1 MKIRVKIFAGFFI
14 MAILMIAAGAISGIE
29 FSKIGISINRILGEN
44 YKNIEASNQM
54 LVGLDKQNNG
64 ILLIL
69 QGQWNEGY
77 EEVEDGAN
85 IFIKGYNV
93 VKNDTLDVVEKSSIE
108 SLGRHLSAL
117 NMMKD
122 STLFN
127 HQTATIDWYYSK
139 PYRLLTLMRHEVK
152 KVQKINQDALYTT
165 STNLKERARRAIIP
179 GIVVVVA
186 LLLFIAIFSYLVNH
200 FFVKPLLHIKD
211 RASDSLKYGR
221 PFDVNIQ
228 TDDELKNLAD
238 VIKKLTNKNQ

>member
-14 MAILMIAAGAISGIE
+14 MAILMIVAGAISGIE
-29 FSKIGISINRILGEN
+29 FSRIGISINRILGEN

-54 LVGLDKQNNG
+54 LVGLEKQNNG

-69 QGQWNEGY
+69 QGQWNDGY
-77 EEVEDGAN
+77 EELEDGSN
-85 IFIKGYNV
+85 TFIKGYNI
-93 VKNDTLDVVEKSSIE
+93 VKNDTLDAVGKASIQ
-108 SLGRHLSAL
+108 SLETHLSAL

-127 HQTATIDWYYSK
+127 QQTATLKWYYEK
-139 PYRLLTLMRHEVK
+139 PYRMITVMRHEVK
-152 KVQKINQDALYTT
+152 TIQKINQDALYST

-186 LLLFIAIFSYLVNH
+186 LLMFIAIFTYLVNH
-200 FFVKPLLHIKD
+200 FFVNPLLRIKD
-211 RASDSLKYGR
+211 RATDSLKYGR

-228 TDDELKNLAD
+228 TNDELKSLAD
-238 VIKKLTNKNQ
+238 VIKKLTNKNH